1 MMRSIYLLFFSISFS
16 VLYAQSTLTVTRS
29 DNQKPIKG
37 AAVSCNG
44 RLLGRTNDKGV
55 VSFTTKCPKVDVEI
69 DNYIGDEVVVDK
81 VMELALDRD
90 NIKSNQIEGVTLTN
104 QSDPRALEIIA
115 KTFLKFKENSPNA
128 LDSYSYKSYEKM
140 SFDLDEDSIKDYSR
154 FMDARKDSLSQLTYH
169 RLLPKKDKDR
179 KDSIEGEQ
187 MMSVAKNSKLFLW
200 ERATEFLYSK
210 KYGEKV
216 NILDNRISGLKNPVY
231 EMLALRSNRN
241 KVPREILPENRS
253 LYRYFL
259 TDSIEIEGRMN
270 YVIRFRQVDYRVPIN
285 RRKYNGYLYIDKDSY
300 AIKKIESNSKVKS
313 DGNIT
318 SVWIPINDKW
328 FLKTENLKIKM
339 GFAEFETVPK
349 KPNETAAEKKARLDQ
364 VKKFGNYAYMKA
376 DYFDFKTPVELK
388 ASQFSGYTMSV
399 QNTDGSLLKK
409 YRTDSLSAREK
420 LTYVKIDS
428 LGKKYKLD
436 RKVQV
441 ITALLRAKITVGMVD
456 INPLQT
462 KYNRYEGL
470 RLGAGFKLNERF
482 NQYVSPDIYL
492 AYGFKDGGFKYGAG
506 VDVRTTLNRNSFFRL
521 EYFDDVAASGRYS
534 QNLWSAKMTINN
546 SGMSIRNDK
555 YYKYDGFRL
564 GYQVDLSNSLTLDVS
579 GKKQNEESTYPYQ
592 FMGMTGKF
600 ENFSS
605 LATIKFSPN
614 SRNIMTP
621 YGKYTYD
628 QNFPE
633 AFLNY
638 EQGYKSLGGEF
649 SYSRFDALLT
659 HQFRSSWG
667 TTLARVYGGYYVGK
681 APIWHTFEMG
691 GLDANSGTGVFSNFS
706 LTSYLGFATMTS
718 GKYFN
723 DKFAGYYVSHR
734 IPWYF
739 KSIGKSTSSF
749 DVIYRGIAG
758 DMKNPE
764 YHVVEN
770 FSPLNHLYQEIGFEY
785 NNFLSSRFNL
795 AFFYRVGYYN
805 TRNFKDNFGV
815 QLKLKLLEF

>member
-1 MMRSIYLLFFSISFS
+1 MKRLLYLLLFSISFS
-16 VLYAQSTLTVTRS
+16 VYAQSTLTVTRS

-37 AAVSCNG
+37 AVVSCNG
-44 RLLGRTNDKGV
+44 KVLGRTNDQGILTF
-55 VSFTTKCPKVDVEI
+55 STKCAKVDVKI
-69 DNYIGDEVVVDK
+69 DNYISDEVVVDE
-81 VMELALDRD
+81 VMEVSLDRD
-90 NIKSNQIEGVTLTN
+90 NIKSNQIESVALTN
-104 QSDPRALEIIA
+104 ESDPRALAILE
-115 KTFLKFKENSPNA
+115 KTFRKFKENSPSA

-140 SFDLDEDSIKDYSR
+140 SFDLDEDSIKNYSQ
-154 FMDARKDSLSQLTYH
+154 FLESRKDSLSRAKYH
-169 RLLPKKDKDR
+169 RLLPKDDQDR

-187 MMSVAKNSKLFLW
+187 MMSVVKDSKLFLW

-241 KVPREILPENRS
+241 KIPREILPENRS

-259 TDSIEIEGRMN
+259 TDSIEIDGRMN
-270 YVIRFRQVDYRVPIN
+270 YVIRFRQVDYKVPVN
-285 RRKYNGYLYIDKDSY
+285 RRKYNGYIYIDKDSY

-318 SVWIPINDKW
+318 SVWIPINEKW

-339 GFAEFETVPK
+339 GFAEFETIPK
-349 KPNETAAEKKARLDQ
+349 KPNETAEEKKARLKQ
-364 VKKFGNYAYMKA
+364 VKKFGNYVYLKA
-376 DYFDFKTPVELK
+376 DYFDFQTPADLK
-388 ASQFSGYTMSV
+388 PSQFRGYTMSV
-399 QNTDGSLLKK
+399 QNADGSLLNK
-409 YRTDSLSAREK
+409 YRTDSLTAREQR
-420 LTYVKIDS
+420 TYVTIDS

-436 RKVQV
+436 RKAQV
-441 ITALLRAKITVGMVD
+441 VTALLRGKITVGMVD
-456 INPLQT
+456 INPFQT
-462 KYNRYEGL
+462 KYNWYEGL

-482 NQYVSPDIYL
+482 HKYISPDVYL
-492 AYGFKDGGFKYGAG
+492 AYGFKDSGFKFGAG
-506 VDVRTTLNRNSFFRL
+506 VDVKTTLNRNSFFRL
-521 EYFDDVAASGRYS
+521 EYFNDVAPSGKYS
-534 QNLWSAKMTINN
+534 QNLWSVKMNINN
-546 SGMSIRNDK
+546 SGMNIRNEK
-555 YYKYDGFRL
+555 YYKYDGVRL
-564 GYQVDLSNSLTLDVS
+564 GYQVDLTNALTVDIS
-579 GKKQNEESTYPYQ
+579 GKKQNEESTYPYA
-592 FMGMTGKF
+592 FRGMTGKF

-633 AFLNY
+633 VFLNY

-649 SYSRFDALLT
+649 NYSRFDALLT

-667 TTLARVYGGYYVGK
+667 TTLGRIYGGYYVGK
-681 APIWHTFEMG
+681 APIWHNFEMG
-691 GLDANSGTGVFSNFS
+691 GLDASNGTGIFSNFS

-718 GKYFN
+718 AKYFS
-723 DKFAGYYVSHR
+723 DKFVGYYVSHR

-739 KSIGKSTSSF
+739 KSFGKNTSSF
-749 DVIYRGIAG
+749 DVIYRSIVG
-758 DMKNPE
+758 DLKNPE
-764 YHVVEN
+764 YHQLEDL
-770 FSPLNHLYQEIGFEY
+770 SPLDHLYQEIGFEY
-785 NNFLSSRFNL
+785 NNFLSTRFNL

-805 TRNFKDNFGV
+805 TNNFKDNFGV